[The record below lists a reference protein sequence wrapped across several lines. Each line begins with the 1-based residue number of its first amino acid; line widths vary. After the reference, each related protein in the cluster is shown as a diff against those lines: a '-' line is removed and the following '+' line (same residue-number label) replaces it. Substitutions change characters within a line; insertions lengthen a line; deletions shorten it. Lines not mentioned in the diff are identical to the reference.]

1 MSTAALGVRLFH
13 FLAVVAFA
21 PFIVLTSGTSSLAQV
36 YTCAE
41 CIAYYTNTCMEYHGY
56 SRTDYKALN
65 ICQRI
70 AIRQCSHLCR

>member
-1 MSTAALGVRLFH
+1 MSTTPLGVRAIH
-13 FLAVVAFA
+13 FLTVVAFA
-21 PFIVLTSGTSSLAQV
+21 PFIVLTSGTSSFAQV
-36 YTCAE
+36 YTCAQ
-41 CIAYYTNTCMEYHGY
+41 CIAYYTNTCMEDHRY